1 VEEVEQVLNLFDHYR
16 HADKDLTPWME
27 RYGDIRIVDI
37 ERKMGT
43 LTKAKILQQLGQ
55 ISESFRSRGVEDEVV
70 LDDMDWMMLHL
81 MVGIDI
87 NSEDAKLC
95 MKRMDADGKRYVKV
109 LAAISFIFRNTS
121 YKKTTKA
128 AKKKAA

>member
-1 VEEVEQVLNLFDHYR
+1 VEEVESVLNLFDRYR
-16 HADKDLTPWME
+16 HDDKEITPWME
-27 RYGDIRIVDI
+27 RYGHIRIADT

-55 ISESFRSRGVEDEVV
+55 VSESFRSRGIEDEVV

-95 MKRMDADGKRYVKV
+95 MKRMDATGKRYVKV

-128 AKKKAA
+128 AKKKV